1 MDDITQNNYRRAVN
15 RIIQQYTVSPEVCLH
30 GWIILIDNRI
40 WINTMGCF
48 LWDTRNKAVKAFY
61 NHMKWRASRIMR
73 EENNETFSMSLYHNH
88 WKIFKEILGDRL
100 QIKQI

>member
-40 WINTMGCF
+40 WINTTGCF
-48 LWDTRNKAVKAFY
+48 LWDTRDKAIRAFY
-61 NHMKWRASRIMR
+61 NCMKWRASRIMR
-73 EENNETFSMSLYHNH
+73 AENNETFSMSLYHNH

>member
-48 LWDTRNKAVKAFY
+48 LWDTRDKAVKAFY
-61 NHMKWRASRIMR
+61 NCMKWRASRIMR
-73 EENNETFSMSLYHNH
+73 EENHEEFNWSLCNTR
-88 WKIFKEILGDRL
+88 WKIFKKILGDRL

>member
-48 LWDTRNKAVKAFY
+48 LWDTRDKAVKAFY
-61 NHMKWRASRIMR
+61 NCMKWRASRIMR
-73 EENNETFSMSLYHNH
+73 EENHEEFNWSLCNTR
-88 WKIFKEILGDRL
+88 WKIFKKILGDRL
-100 QIKQI
+100 QIKKI